1 MSAIGTKRT
10 SLVALHMSAFG
21 GNADMT
27 IASQNVRPKADFVPR
42 GELQLGGRASVYS
55 PDWMALSSR
64 KRIAPS
70 LLVSEITKRTRPWL
84 EVSA

>member
-1 MSAIGTKRT
+1 MGVKRT
-10 SLVALHMSAFG
+10 SLPHRKMSAY
-21 GNADMT
+21 D
-27 IASQNVRPKADFVPR
+27 PKRIFVPR

>member
-1 MSAIGTKRT
+1 MLLVWAPLASLSLAGQEHGRT
-10 SLVALHMSAFG
+10 IPLT
-21 GNADMT
+21 D
-27 IASQNVRPKADFVPR
+27 IPDFCDAW
-42 GELQLGGRASVYS
+42 GLGGPAAGYS

-64 KRIAPS
+64 KRISLS